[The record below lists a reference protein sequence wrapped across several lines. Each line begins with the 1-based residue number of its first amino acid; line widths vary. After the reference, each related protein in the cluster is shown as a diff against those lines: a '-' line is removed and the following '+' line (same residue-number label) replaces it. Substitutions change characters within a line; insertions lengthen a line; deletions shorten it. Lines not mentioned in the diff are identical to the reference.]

1 MSRSPTVK
9 PVLSALFVVAAT
21 VFGCDSSDRPAK
33 EGRSVSGSTLSV
45 TEWRPNDCPPNWPG
59 PWTACP
65 EAEWVRLVAETAG
78 YRITDETG
86 SALVA
91 EGRGDGFYIHATP
104 MSEKHFLATARREEW
119 RRRGSAEGV
128 QLFGEDPWR
137 WWRAQGFVF
146 WLHAGPHADA
156 TLPTHRGLPALVRAS
171 LDLPP
176 PE

>member
-1 MSRSPTVK
+1 VK

-45 TEWRPNDCPPNWPG
+45 TEWKPNDCPPNWPG

-86 SALVA
+86 SALVV
-91 EGRGDGFYIHATP
+91 EGRGDGFYIHARP

-128 QLFGEDPWR
+128 QLFGEGPWR

>member
-1 MSRSPTVK
+1 MKR
-9 PVLSALFVVAAT
+9 VLPALVVVAAT
-21 VFGCDSSDRPAK
+21 VFGCDSSEQAAR
-33 EGRSVSGSTLSV
+33 EGRSVSGSAPSV
-45 TEWRPNDCPPNWPG
+45 TEWSSDKCPPNWPG

-78 YRITDETG
+78 YRIADETG

-104 MSEKHFLATARREEW
+104 MSEKHFVATARREEW
-119 RRRGSAEGV
+119 RRRGGVEGV
-128 QLFGEDPWR
+128 QVFGEEPWR

-146 WLHAGPHADA
+146 WLHAGPSADA
-156 TLPTHRGLPALVRAS
+156 KLPTFRELPALVRAS